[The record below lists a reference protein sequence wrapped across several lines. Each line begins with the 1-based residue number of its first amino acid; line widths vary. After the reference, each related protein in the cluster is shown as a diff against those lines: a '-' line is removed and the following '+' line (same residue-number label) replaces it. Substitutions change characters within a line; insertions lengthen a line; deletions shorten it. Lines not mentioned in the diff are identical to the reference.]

1 MVQHGVPNVADRN
14 RLSAG
19 GTGGQ
24 HPGDENPHGA
34 AAGWPDI
41 WPAGST
47 DDGDGPLPGGPVGDD
62 EDDGFDHDGDT
73 ALEEVVPMFAGE
85 PDDDTDPEPPAAASA
100 PPRTLVIH
108 APRGPQPVTP
118 GYTVAAV
125 LMERGDDGED
135 DILDA
140 AYVTRDKLKS
150 EFVATGV
157 AAYKAQYPKDVPAWA
172 THVVVNDHTGRE
184 VFRSAVQRRRA
195 A

>member
-1 MVQHGVPNVADRN
+1 MTDKN

-19 GTGGQ
+19 NAGGQ
-24 HPGDENPHGA
+24 QHGDENPHGA

-41 WPAGST
+41 WPSPAAG
-47 DDGDGPLPGGPVGDD
+47 DDPLPGGPVGDD
-62 EDDGFDHDGDT
+62 EDDGFDHDCDT
-73 ALEEVVPMFAGE
+73 ALEEVVPMTTGQA
-85 PDDDTDPEPPAAASA
+85 DDDTDPHPPANASA
-100 PPRTLVIH
+100 AVRTLVIH

-125 LMERGDDGED
+125 KLERGEDGED

-140 AYVTRDKLKS
+140 AYVTRDKLQS
-150 EFVATGV
+150 HFVATGV